1 MFLVFASCVS
11 FVLNP
16 KGMNLITCTKMNSYF
31 LRLPALINNFR
42 LFNYVGMLYRLSSF
56 HKSCSFCIV
65 PKGMN
70 LIRYTKMNSLSL
82 REPALI
88 NDNRLFNYV
97 GMLVTEIFFG
107 VSFL

>member
-1 MFLVFASCVS
+1 
-11 FVLNP
+11 
-16 KGMNLITCTKMNSYF
+16 
-31 LRLPALINNFR
+31 
-42 LFNYVGMLYRLSSF
+42 MLYRLSSF
-56 HKSCSFCIV
+56 HKFCSFCNV

-97 GMLVTEIFFG
+97 GMLVPEIFFG